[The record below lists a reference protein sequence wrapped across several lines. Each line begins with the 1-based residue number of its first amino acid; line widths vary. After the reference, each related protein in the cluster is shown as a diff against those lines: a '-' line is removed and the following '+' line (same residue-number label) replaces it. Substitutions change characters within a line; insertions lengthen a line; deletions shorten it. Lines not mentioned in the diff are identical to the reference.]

1 MNGPSEDGFGF
12 AAAPERASLAGLEF
26 ADLYLNAAGFGY
38 VRSRSRA
45 TLSMVPQDLSPA
57 LLGLVRSLAR
67 RVAARPERREFS
79 MSYEGATYRVAL
91 LDAIDGLWYVL
102 RRGPAH
108 VPVMRDLGLHPRVA
122 AELVALGRPDNRGM
136 IVVAGKTGEGK
147 TTTAC
152 ALLAAWLEYF
162 GGVAVTIEDPPEFPL
177 HGAKRSGEGYCFQRD
192 VPEGSFGDALTAT
205 MRYAPRFILLG
216 EIRSEAAARE
226 ALRACING
234 HLVVTTLHAGSIE
247 EALQRLLDLA
257 ADGEG
262 RIAAQA
268 TLAAG
273 LSAVVHQR
281 LQGEG
286 TNRRLEM
293 TFLFPRQSLADPVRV
308 IIRSGRIEQLGTE
321 IETQLNRI
329 LNGAGGSWPS

>member
-1 MNGPSEDGFGF
+1 MEDVFG
-12 AAAPERASLAGLEF
+12 AADVSRSQTLADLEF
-26 ADLYLNAAGFGY
+26 ADLYVNAAGFAY
-38 VRSRSRA
+38 LRSGVS
-45 TLSMVPQDLSPA
+45 TVLSVVPPSLNGV
-57 LLGLVRSLAR
+57 LLGLIRSLMQ
-67 RVAARPERREFS
+67 RVAARPDRREFS
-79 MSYEGATYRVAL
+79 ISYEGTTYRVAL

-108 VPVMRDLGLHPRVA
+108 VPVFRDLGIHPRLA
-122 AELVALGRPDNRGM
+122 AELIELGRASYHGM
-136 IVVAGKTGEGK
+136 LVVAGKTGDGK

-177 HGAKRSGEGYCFQRD
+177 HGAKRAGEGYCFQRD
-192 VPEGSFGDALTAT
+192 VQERSFGDALAAT

-257 ADGEG
+257 ADSDG
-262 RIAAQA
+262 RAAAQA

-273 LSAVVHQR
+273 LCGVIHQR
-281 LQGEG
+281 LLGDG
-286 TNRRLEM
+286 AHRRLEM
-293 TFLFPRQSLADPVRV
+293 KFLFPRQTLADPVRA
-308 IIRSGRIEQLGTE
+308 IIRSGRFEQLGTE
-321 IETQLNRI
+321 IESQLNRI
-329 LNGAGGSWPS
+329 LNGAGSPWPS

>member
-1 MNGPSEDGFGF
+1 MRSQSEDGFGSIPPSDR
-12 AAAPERASLAGLEF
+12 AALTDLAF
-26 ADLYLNAAGFGY
+26 ADLYVNAAGFGY
-38 VRSRSRA
+38 VRGGHST
-45 TLSMVPQDLSPA
+45 TLSAVPSSLNSA
-57 LLGLVRSLAR
+57 LLDLIRNLAQ

-79 MSYEGATYRVAL
+79 ISHDGATYRVAL

-108 VPVMRDLGLHPRVA
+108 IPVIRDLGIHPRIA
-122 AELVALGRPDNRGM
+122 AELIELGRADNHGM
-136 IVVAGKTGEGK
+136 VVIAGKTGDGK

-177 HGAKRSGEGYCFQRD
+177 HGVKRSGEGYCFQRD
-192 VPEGSFGDALTAT
+192 VQERSFGDALSAT

-226 ALRACING
+226 ALRASING

-257 ADGEG
+257 ADGDG
-262 RIAAQA
+262 RAAAQA

-273 LSAVVHQR
+273 LNGVIHQR
-281 LQGEG
+281 LLGDG
-286 TNRRLEM
+286 NDRRLEM
-293 TFLFPRQSLADPVRV
+293 KFLFPRQTLADPVRA
-308 IIRSGRIEQLGTE
+308 IIRSGRFEQLGTE
-321 IETQLNRI
+321 IASQLNRI
-329 LNGAGGSWPS
+329 LNGAGSPWSS